1 MDDICLKREKHIR
14 GDGWLC
20 ELVSSKYSDEPFTGI
35 QTYVVSVNPGCSRA
49 DHYHHKKEEWI
60 SITSGRV
67 ILSLEWVQGG
77 RREEIVLDAES
88 EECRILYIM
97 PFVDHKIQNVSQG
110 SSSIIVFS
118 KMPEEEGDTIPYHIG

>member
-14 GDGWLC
+14 DDGWLC

-35 QTYVVSVNPGCSRA
+35 HTYVVSVNPGCSRA
-49 DHYHHKKEEWI
+49 DHYHQKKEEWI

-88 EECRILYIM
+88 EECRIIYIM
-97 PFVDHKIQNVSQG
+97 PFVAHKIQNVSQG

-118 KMPEEEGDTIPYHIG
+118 KMPEEEGDTIPYYIG